1 VVATEH
7 GFVVVGVVDG
17 QRDPQL
23 DEVLDGRSADWTSS
37 DGRSWQAAEIQPA
50 ADADRLTF
58 TGAYAAAEGLLAI
71 ATDTTAWPGY
81 RSGWTSLD
89 GRPWTPVTFSGQ
101 LMDQQSF
108 DGWWLT
114 GQGLVFSGT
123 HQVWLAAAS

>member
-1 VVATEH
+1 MLIL
-7 GFVVVGVVDG
+7 
-17 QRDPQL
+17 DPGNWSPFS
-23 DEVLDGRSADWTSS
+23 EM
-37 DGRSWQAAEIQPA
+37 P
-50 ADADRLTF
+50 
-58 TGAYAAAEGLLAI
+58 
-71 ATDTTAWPGY
+71 WPGY

-89 GRPWTPVTFSGQ
+89 GRTWTPVTFSGQ